1 MKPNPAIIEPVKCF
15 EMTPNPAIAES
26 VKCFEPLVD
35 WGILTSDELRFAGEA
50 ARARDVEV
58 EEILRYERGISRR
71 KLLEALAR
79 HYLCDWVEYDE
90 RLPVPPELLAGLD
103 PERLCSSLWFPVA
116 LDDDG
121 TVVVAAREPGAP
133 RVVEEIRD
141 CLKAQKILFHVA
153 LAEDISYFIQDF
165 LNSDPGH
172 LIGNERTALAVWRNT
187 MARWRTKLAGY
198 RTDFARVRTH
208 LSLMRGGL
216 TFIIIGRTLLSN
228 GKAIHLTPVYWMLIA
243 VGLLF
248 ILLGLLSYHR
258 IRQSIFRPPR
268 HETLVEVTAAC
279 LNFLENYQ
287 FIETEAPIG
296 KEGRTMLARLSDM
309 TNRTVPIIDNSFDNK
324 PRSLLAHQ
332 RNLFAAQR
340 TIAACYRTI
349 YSRARTGL
357 SFIRTGV
364 SFASVGLG
372 LLTYFGL
379 CMLNLFDAFIILA
392 GVLIVIDGI
401 LWYWPVRKENQE
413 ASKIEVVF

>member
-1 MKPNPAIIEPVKCF
+1 
-15 EMTPNPAIAES
+15 MTLNPAIADS
-26 VKCFEPLVD
+26 LKCFEPLVD
-35 WGILTSDELRFAGEA
+35 WGILTPDELRFAGEA

-71 KLLEALAR
+71 NLLEALAH
-79 HYLCDWVEYDE
+79 HYLCEWVEYDE
-90 RLPVPPELLAGLD
+90 RLPVPPGILAGLD
-103 PERLCSSLWFPVA
+103 PERLCSNLWFPVA

-121 TVVVAAREPGAP
+121 TVIIAARDPGAP
-133 RVVEEIRD
+133 RIVDEVRD
-141 CLKAQKILFHVA
+141 CLKAEKFQFHVA
-153 LAEDISYFIQDF
+153 LAEDITYFIQDF
-165 LNSDPGH
+165 LNSDSGS

-198 RTDFARVRTH
+198 RTDFAKVRTH

-216 TFIIIGRTLLSN
+216 TLIIIGRTLLSN
-228 GKAIHLTPVYWMLIA
+228 GKAIHLAPVYWTMIA
-243 VGLLF
+243 VGLLLIF
-248 ILLGLLSYHR
+248 LGLLSYHK

-268 HETLVEVTAAC
+268 HETLVEVTAAS

-287 FIETEAPIG
+287 FVETEGPVG

-309 TNRTVPIIDNSFDNK
+309 VNRTVAIIDNSPDNK

-364 SFASVGLG
+364 SFASVGSG

-379 CMLNLFDAFIILA
+379 SMLNMFDAFIILA

-401 LWYWPVRKENQE
+401 SWYWPVRKENQE
-413 ASKIEVVF
+413 ALKSEVAF